1 MWRFFLVDVDCG
13 KAVDMKDVAI
23 LVATGTTGPVAA
35 EVGVSTWEGAG
46 AGRPNSVGGVWGM
59 VAASP
64 PVNARISLPERFVL
78 AIYTKRLPYFQ
89 LASFGQ
95 SHDQCRLTALGSV
108 CRAEWASI
116 VWRREV
122 LGGSLGLVVEY
133 VEQWQRGRNIAR
145 LG

>member
-1 MWRFFLVDVDCG
+1 MNEVV
-13 KAVDMKDVAI
+13 I
-23 LVATGTTGPVAA
+23 LVVAGTTGPVTA
-35 EVGVSTWEGAG
+35 EVGVSAWEGAG
-46 AGRPNSVGGVWGM
+46 VWRPNSVGRVWGM

-78 AIYTKRLPYFQ
+78 AIYAKRLSYFQ

-116 VWRREV
+116 
-122 LGGSLGLVVEY
+122 
-133 VEQWQRGRNIAR
+133 I
-145 LG
+145 